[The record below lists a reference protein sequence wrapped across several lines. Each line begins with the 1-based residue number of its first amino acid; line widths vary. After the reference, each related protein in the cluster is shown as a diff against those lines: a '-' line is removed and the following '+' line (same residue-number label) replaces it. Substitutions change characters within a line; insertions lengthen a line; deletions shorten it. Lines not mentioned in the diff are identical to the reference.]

1 MASIVIS
8 VAFLVT
14 LEYSAYSNTYSSHA
28 AWSFKACTDPL
39 YLNYS
44 GTYIGAQTAVREM
57 VDFFEHHLEI

>member
-28 AWSFKACTDPL
+28 AWSLKLVLTHCTSTIQVHIL
-39 YLNYS
+39 
-44 GTYIGAQTAVREM
+44 
-57 VDFFEHHLEI
+57 EHKQQ